1 MKKTVIQLKIK
12 QRAPRSQIQQKSKI
26 QNISR
31 KVYKR
36 DKSWKNTSLDQHP
49 A

>member
-1 MKKTVIQLKIK
+1 MKKTVIKLKIK
-12 QRAPRSQIQQKSKI
+12 QRAPRSLIQQKSKI

-36 DKSWKNTSLDQHP
+36 DKSWKHTALDQHQ